1 MTRPPPAAPAA
12 PPAAALWRGSDRVT
26 APLGPARA
34 ALGRL
39 ERLGRTTGPVLRRA
53 GRAAFLL
60 APGAAEPVPELLRW
74 LGWGPELRLPI
85 EARAAHPG
93 APRVPEPRTAHWLR
107 AGTRPPALDLRSP
120 DLLCLLD
127 ALADAC
133 TRERLGLPPAR

>member
-1 MTRPPPAAPAA
+1 MTRPPPVAPAA
-12 PPAAALWRGSDRVT
+12 PNAAALWRGSDRVT

-39 ERLGRTTGPVLRRA
+39 ERLGHRTGPVLRQA

-60 APGAAEPVPELLRW
+60 APGAAEPVPDLLRW

-85 EARAAHPG
+85 GTAAAHPG
-93 APRVPEPRTAHWLR
+93 DPRVPEPRTADWLR
-107 AGTRPPALDLRSP
+107 AGAHRPALDLRSP
-120 DLLCLLD
+120 DLLRLLD

-133 TRERLGLPPAR
+133 ARERLGLPPAR

>member
-1 MTRPPPAAPAA
+1 MTRSLPTSPGA
-12 PPAAALWRGSDRVT
+12 PPAAAPWRGSDRVAVPL
-26 APLGPARA
+26 APGRA

-39 ERLGRTTGPVLRRA
+39 ERLGRGAGPVLRQA
-53 GRAAFLL
+53 GLAVFLL

-85 EARAAHPG
+85 EARAAYPG
-93 APRVPEPRTAHWLR
+93 DPRVPGPRAAHWLR
-107 AGTRPPALDLRSP
+107 TGAGRPALDLRSP

-133 TRERLGLPPAR
+133 ARERLGLPPAR